1 MHEKDFV
8 VGSVL
13 RKSDDEV
20 FVKVGSGYWSMF
32 EIQRYVDGEDMDEI
46 LEKHSDSIKVLANPS
61 GLEVL
66 DGLPSGSVVTAG
78 EAGVAL
84 KYGEDW
90 KIGGMDGWYGSSAV
104 VEILGDFEVVR
115 EGVEA

>member
-1 MHEKDFV
+1 MREKDFA

-13 RKSDDEV
+13 RSSDQV
-20 FVKVGSGYWSMF
+20 FVKVGSGYWSIF
-32 EIQRYVDGEDMDEI
+32 EIQRHVVGEDMDQI
-46 LEKHSDSIKVLANPS
+46 LEDYSIIIKVLAKPS
-61 GLEVL
+61 ELEVL

-90 KIGGMDGWYGSSAV
+90 KIGGMDGWFSSSEV

>member
-13 RKSDDEV
+13 RSSDQV
-20 FVKVGSGYWSMF
+20 FVKVGSGYWSVF
-32 EIQRYVDGEDMDEI
+32 ELERCVVGEDMDEI
-46 LEKHSDSIKVLANPS
+46 LEDYSAIIKVLVEPGGVEILN
-61 GLEVL
+61 
-66 DGLPSGSVVTAG
+66 GLPSGSVVTAG

-90 KIGGMDGWYGSSAV
+90 KIGGMDGWFSSSAV